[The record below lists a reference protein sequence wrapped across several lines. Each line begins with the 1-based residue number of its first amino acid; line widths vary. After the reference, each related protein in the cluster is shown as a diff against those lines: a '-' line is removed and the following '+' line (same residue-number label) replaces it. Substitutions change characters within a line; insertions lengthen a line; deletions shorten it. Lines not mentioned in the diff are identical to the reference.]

1 MNSRKIVV
9 SLALSLGIVIT
20 APTFN
25 QVAYANTTSE
35 IEAERSLLQSE
46 IEEKQEELE
55 EVQAELVRLA
65 DEVERVENTIKENEM
80 MIQDTEEE
88 VSEREEEVK
97 ELEEE
102 IEVLEEDIE
111 RRNDILKDRMSA
123 LQRNGGALSYLDV
136 ILGSQNFTDL
146 IDRIAMVARITQA
159 DNSLIEN
166 LKLDQEQVEL
176 QKDQVEEKLIEL
188 EHVRDE
194 LIMMQGMILEQKEAH
209 EENIA
214 ELERKEANS
223 QALIEELEVEDR
235 ELEQMLETARR
246 EAERRAQQEREEAAR
261 QAAEVV
267 DNSNDTGSGSTD
279 STGSIQQYSGS
290 SSNANINNI
299 ISAGYKYIGE
309 SSYGFGRGRSQSDI
323 AAGVFDCSAYT
334 AWAFRQEGIH
344 IPSTTSGQSSAG
356 RQVSPSERQPG
367 DLVFFD
373 TYAVNGHVGIY
384 IGNNKF
390 IGSQSSTGVAIAD
403 MSSGYWAN
411 TFNGLV
417 RRVVN

>member
-80 MIQDTEEE
+80 MIQDTEDE
-88 VSEREEEVK
+88 VSEREEEVT
-97 ELEEE
+97 ELEDE

-166 LKLDQEQVEL
+166 LKLDQEQVKI
-176 QKDQVEEKLIEL
+176 QRDQVEEKLIEL

-214 ELERKEANS
+214 ELERKEADS
-223 QALIEELEVEDR
+223 QALIEELEIEDR

-261 QAAEVV
+261 QATEVV
-267 DNSNDTGSGSTD
+267 DNSNDTGSG

-309 SSYGFGRGRSQSDI
+309 SSYGFGRGRSQADI
-323 AAGVFDCSAYT
+323 AAGIFDCSAYT
-334 AWAFRQEGIH
+334 AWAFRQEGIS
-344 IPSTTSGQSSAG
+344 IPSSTRGQASVG